1 MNGTGKTPKLVRR
14 GDPIYASDFNDIQ
27 RALAPLNGQSAPPP
41 SQIQNPFLESGWVWV
56 KNDTATA
63 VARFETM
70 RLKTE
75 DLLTF
80 TGYDLSKDSRGII
93 LKITDVS
100 TFSNPTLAIPLE
112 PIAEG
117 GIGRACISGLCR
129 AKLLSGS
136 TSLKNAT
143 VSGRKLQPAS
153 SGPVSLLS
161 SPSSSDEITALIFID
176 RATVGGSVTYAFPP
190 SGGIPAATYNSTTKT
205 LTPGTAMC
213 KLAIQESP
221 GVYKEGSESVLV
233 ENQISSAIALSGRPM
248 TIAMNKFGQWEIIV
262 EDCIAG
268 SNTNPDNPTPSPS
281 PDPISEG
288 TSKSISLGYILGV

>member
-1 MNGTGKTPKLVRR
+1 MNGKTPKLVKP
-14 GDPIYASDFNDIQ
+14 GDPIRASDFNDIQ
-27 RALAPLNGQSAPPP
+27 RALAPINGQGGNFQSL
-41 SQIQNPFLESGWVWV
+41 IQSPFLESGWVWV

-75 DLLTF
+75 DLLSF
-80 TGYDLSKDSRGII
+80 SGFDLAGDSRGII

-100 TFSNPTLAIPLE
+100 TFASPTLAIPLE

-161 SPSSSDEITALIFID
+161 SPSSSAEITALVFID
-176 RATVGGSVTYAFPP
+176 RATGGGALVRIFRTP
-190 SGGIPAATYNSTTKT
+190 SGGIAANGSAVCDELNEARSATI
-205 LTPGTAMC
+205 GTATLFNHRNNIIPGNVDV
-213 KLAIQESP
+213 LAMSSGTRLWIIEPNCPTSILP
-221 GVYKEGSESVLV
+221 PV
-233 ENQISSAIALSGRPM
+233 EEP
-248 TIAMNKFGQWEIIV
+248 
-262 EDCIAG
+262 
-268 SNTNPDNPTPSPS
+268 
-281 PDPISEG
+281 
-288 TSKSISLGYILGV
+288 

>member
-1 MNGTGKTPKLVRR
+1 MNGKTPKLVKP
-14 GDPIYASDFNDIQ
+14 GDPIRASDFNDIQ
-27 RALAPLNGQSAPPP
+27 RALAPINGQSANYQ
-41 SQIQNPFLESGWVWV
+41 SLIQSPFLESGWVWV

-75 DLLTF
+75 DLLSF
-80 TGYDLSKDSRGII
+80 SGYDLSKDSRGII
-93 LKITDVS
+93 LKIVDVS
-100 TFSNPTLAIPLE
+100 TFTSPTLAISLE
-112 PIAEG
+112 PIAAG

-129 AKLLSGS
+129 AKLLSG
-136 TSLKNAT
+136 TTTLKNAT

-161 SPSSSDEITALIFID
+161 SPSSSAEITALVFID
-176 RATVGGSVTYAFPP
+176 RATGGASTYAFPP
-190 SGGIPAATYNSTTKT
+190 STGIPAATYNATTKT

-213 KLAIQESP
+213 KLAIEDST

-233 ENQISSAIALSGRPM
+233 ENQIGTAVAQTGRPI
-248 TIAMNKFGQWEIIV
+248 TIAMNKFGRWEIIV
-262 EDCIAG
+262 EDCLVG
-268 SNTNPDNPTPSPS
+268 SNPNTNPDNPVPVPS
-281 PDPISEG
+281 PDPINEG